1 MKQGAVA
8 SWTVGARS
16 ETGYVRKEN
25 EDRMSRVRFCDGY
38 AYIVS
43 DGMGG
48 HNAGAK
54 AAETTVRT
62 LEEHLS
68 TMRGGAAID
77 ETLKEAFAA
86 ANANVF
92 QLGHAG
98 DAEIAGMGATAVVC
112 VTTQSSALV
121 AHIGDSRAYLHRR
134 RRLTRLT
141 RDHTRAQ
148 DMVDAGVLT
157 ADEADHHPDANIL
170 SKAIGHLESVKV
182 DIGTWLQLR
191 AGDEIL
197 LCSDGLCGEADD
209 VEIEEV
215 LRHDESPQN
224 LADRLIALAL
234 DRGGS
239 DNVTVQLIRFGHRP
253 AAFDWR
259 PLRYQAAALP
269 VLVLSCAATIYLMGV
284 RLEETLSK
292 RMMVIETQTRAL
304 RQSSDDWKTMLEQQL
319 EAVRQQL
326 ASLNE
331 RINERMTQNAG
342 ILEAEKVAQHSP
354 ATTKPRKGRTHPG
367 TRHTAPASV
376 GSAAR
381 EPVAAPS
388 ESNVIP
394 ANAPKLPDTDSA
406 TVEPWSPQ

>member
-1 MKQGAVA
+1 
-8 SWTVGARS
+8 
-16 ETGYVRKEN
+16 
-25 EDRMSRVRFCDGY
+25 MSRVRFCDGF

-48 HNAGAK
+48 HNAGAQ

-68 TMRGGAAID
+68 AMQGGAAIN
-77 ETLKEAFAA
+77 ETLRAAFAA
-86 ANANVF
+86 ANASVF

-98 DAEIAGMGATAVVC
+98 QAETAGMGATAVVC
-112 VTTQSSALV
+112 VTTQSSALL

-148 DMVDAGVLT
+148 NMVDSGVLT
-157 ADEADHHPDANIL
+157 ADEADRHPDANIL
-170 SKAIGHLESVKV
+170 SKAIGHLASVEV
-182 DIGTWLQLR
+182 DIGAWLQLR
-191 AGDEIL
+191 TGDEIL

-215 LRHDESPQN
+215 LRHDESPQR

-234 DRGGS
+234 DKGGS
-239 DNVTVQLIRFGHRP
+239 DNVTVQLIRFGRRSVP
-253 AAFDWR
+253 FDWQ
-259 PLRYQAAALP
+259 PLRHQAAALP
-269 VLVLSCAATIYLMGV
+269 VLVLSCAATIYLIGS

-326 ASLNE
+326 ASLND

-342 ILEAEKVAQHSP
+342 IPEAEKVAQQSA
-354 ATTKPRKGRTHPG
+354 ATTKPRKGRAHPG
-367 TRHTAPASV
+367 TRHAAPASV
-376 GSAAR
+376 VSAAQ
-381 EPVAAPS
+381 EPMAAPS

-394 ANAPKLPDTDSA
+394 ASAPKLPETDSA
-406 TVEPWSPQ
+406 TVDPWNPQ